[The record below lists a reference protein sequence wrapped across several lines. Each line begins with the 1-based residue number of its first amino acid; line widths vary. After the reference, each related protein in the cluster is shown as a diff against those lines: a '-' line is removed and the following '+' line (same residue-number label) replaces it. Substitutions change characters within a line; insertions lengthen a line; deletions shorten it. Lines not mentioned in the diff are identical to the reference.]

1 MSKNSV
7 RRLLAVLMIPS
18 MFTLACGDDDPT
30 SPAIP
35 TIETIEVTPGSETL
49 TALGATATFTAVAFD
64 EDGDEIEGIEF
75 LWLSSDHGVA
85 TVGAN
90 GVATATGDGAATIT
104 ATTAGEAGSAQV
116 TVTRSISSVVVS
128 PGDSLFALD
137 ATIDLSAHA
146 LDAGGSPIS
155 AVAFSW
161 TSSDEDVATVD
172 DDGRVSA
179 IGNGIATIT
188 ATAGTHSAAT
198 EVVVSQRAWPARS
211 SVRLSRSSVPADDT
225 TPVEVVIQ
233 LRDRNGYPMVGRDV
247 VLTLTG
253 TGNTVVQ
260 PDPTDPDGATTA
272 SFRSNTG
279 EIKSLSVVVPSTDGG
294 PDVTLA
300 QALEVR
306 FNASQIVF
314 TVQPAATTAL
324 QPNIS
329 AEVTLRDA
337 AGNVVTSDT
346 NSVTLSGLEGAGL
359 WGQTTVAPTA
369 GVAAFESL
377 SIDLTGSRRLSAGSA
392 ELEAVSDPFAVASYY
407 TALPTLLSTVSACD
421 DCSQAVA
428 LAAPFEFFGVLY
440 GTANVTS
447 NGLTSMT
454 STSSPFTNV
463 TIPTAAAPNALLA
476 LFWDDLTPSA
486 AGDVYY
492 SSDAV
497 STAIEYRG
505 VSFYGGSSTT
515 ISGSVT
521 VEMRLFTG
529 EDAAL
534 ALLPGDIVFIFHTL
548 SHPTDANRPLGS
560 SATVGVENADG
571 TAGTL
576 ISYNATQVVTNGR
589 HLVLRYNGT
598 GYDRIR

>member
-1 MSKNSV
+1 M
-7 RRLLAVLMIPS
+7 
-18 MFTLACGDDDPT
+18 
-30 SPAIP
+30 
-35 TIETIEVTPGSETL
+35 
-49 TALGATATFTAVAFD
+49 
-64 EDGDEIEGIEF
+64 
-75 LWLSSDHGVA
+75 
-85 TVGAN
+85 
-90 GVATATGDGAATIT
+90 
-104 ATTAGEAGSAQV
+104 
-116 TVTRSISSVVVS
+116 
-128 PGDSLFALD
+128 
-137 ATIDLSAHA
+137 
-146 LDAGGSPIS
+146 
-155 AVAFSW
+155 
-161 TSSDEDVATVD
+161 
-172 DDGRVSA
+172 
-179 IGNGIATIT
+179 
-188 ATAGTHSAAT
+188 
-198 EVVVSQRAWPARS
+198 
-211 SVRLSRSSVPADDT
+211 RLSRSSVPADDI

-233 LRDRNGYPMVGRDV
+233 LRDRNGYPMVARDV
-247 VLTLTG
+247 VLTLSG

-369 GVAAFESL
+369 GVAAFDSL
-377 SIDLTGSRRLSAGSA
+377 SIDLTGSRRLSASSA

-407 TALPTLLSTVSACD
+407 TALATLLSTVSACD

-447 NGLTSMT
+447 NGLASMT
-454 STSSPFTNV
+454 STASPFNNA
-463 TIPTAAAPNALLA
+463 TIPSAAAPNALLA
-476 LFWDDLTPSA
+476 LFWDDLNPSA

-492 SSDAV
+492 ASDAT

-505 VSFYGGSSTT
+505 VAFFSSST
-515 ISGSVT
+515 SAVT
-521 VEMRLFTG
+521 LEMRLFTG

-548 SHPTDANRPLGS
+548 SHPTDANRPLGG

-576 ISYNATQVVTNGR
+576 ISFNSTQVVQNGR